1 MILYLYAVF
10 LEFSV
15 DFKKLSD
22 FFYYL
27 TFQSHLSWL
36 LEKPTVKSY
45 SIQHLLLSLYSKS
58 NTSWIDS
65 HGTTQTCSSYE
76 KCGKGKFMPFDF
88 TGIVN
93 GAAKCFYAY
102 IGFDAIASTG
112 EEVVN
117 PKRNIPLSILIT
129 LGIVS
134 TLYCFL
140 SGVLTLMIPY
150 YIIDAGI
157 T

>member
-1 MILYLYAVF
+1 
-10 LEFSV
+10 
-15 DFKKLSD
+15 
-22 FFYYL
+22 
-27 TFQSHLSWL
+27 
-36 LEKPTVKSY
+36 
-45 SIQHLLLSLYSKS
+45 
-58 NTSWIDS
+58 
-65 HGTTQTCSSYE
+65 
-76 KCGKGKFMPFDF
+76 MPFDF